1 MKATSLTQLL
11 AALIIS
17 ATILTSCAS
26 AEDAVGRGADFFAAD
41 QYEEAI
47 EEYTDAIEIDPRQ
60 AGVYNRR
67 GRAYYEW
74 GRYDNAV
81 ADYDKAIAIDPDNVA
96 AYIDRGNAHLANH
109 RSFERGEENYDRALA
124 DYEEA
129 ISLSPEN
136 AVAYYNRGLAFQGKD
151 DYARAIADYDRAIEL
166 APDYTP
172 AHDSRRRAYEQVE
185 QYESALED
193 YDKAISIQPDSA
205 YLIYGRGLV
214 HLKLGNDAKARR
226 DFLKVMDLGF
236 DKALIESALTNEPIS
251 AKYLSYSVEDHRQ
264 GVFHHTRGY
273 DRLQQADYD
282 NAVADMDKARK
293 LIDPQLIHLFSADM
307 HEVYFQSG
315 IAYYDTGLYDG
326 AIFLFDK
333 AIDVVLSPSDYPATF
348 YQRGMSHYRKGS
360 YRRAI
365 ADFDQ
370 IIHLAQDYPDAAH
383 YRQLAHEKLSE

>member
-1 MKATSLTQLL
+1 MR
-11 AALIIS
+11 
-17 ATILTSCAS
+17 ATIFTLLFTIVVSSLALASCAS
-26 AEDAVGRGADFFAAD
+26 AGDAINRGDDLFAATE
-41 QYEEAI
+41 YAEAI
-47 EEYTDAIEIDPRQ
+47 NEYTDAIEIDPEHS
-60 AGVYNRR
+60 AAYNSR
-67 GRAYYEW
+67 GFAYYEW
-74 GRYDNAV
+74 GRYDKAI
-81 ADYDKAIAIDPDNVA
+81 ADYDKAIAIDPNYVS
-96 AYIDRGNAHLANH
+96 AYINRGNAHLANH
-109 RSFERGEENYDRALA
+109 RSFDSGVANYDRALA

-214 HLKLGNDAKARR
+214 HLKLGNDAAARQ
-226 DFLKVMDLGF
+226 DFLTALDMGF
-236 DKALIESALTNEPIS
+236 DKNLIGSALTNEPPS
-251 AKYLSYSVEDHRQ
+251 AKYRTHSPEAHEQ

-293 LIDPQLIHLFSADM
+293 LIDPQIIPLYTSTM
-307 HEVYFQSG
+307 QEVYFQSA
-315 IAYYDTGLYDG
+315 IAYYDTGLYDQ
-326 AIFLFDK
+326 AIILFDK
-333 AIDVVLSPSDYPATF
+333 AVAVEPSSSDYPDT
-348 YQRGMSHYRKGS
+348 YYHRGLSLYRKGS

-370 IIHLAQDYPDAAH
+370 IIHLAQDYPDATH
-383 YRQLAHEKLSE
+383 YRELAHERLSK